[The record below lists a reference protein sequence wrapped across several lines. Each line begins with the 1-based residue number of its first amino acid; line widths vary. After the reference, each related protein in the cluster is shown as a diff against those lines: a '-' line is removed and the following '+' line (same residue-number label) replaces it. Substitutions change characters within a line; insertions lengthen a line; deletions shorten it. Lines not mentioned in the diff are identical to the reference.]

1 MKKALL
7 VLALCLPLAAL
18 LANTWTTRMEPA
30 LTEMNQAVIASPI
43 DQDLIYD
50 ESDPSG
56 GWGLALSADG
66 HKMAIK
72 ATPKSYPFKVK
83 TAIYAPIVWSQNEGA
98 WQDPGDLVF
107 FGVNLQGYPGTE
119 LGRKQVTPYEQGNW
133 NEFDVSSLNINIT
146 SGSFFF
152 AIECIKDYG
161 SLPGYPGTMLDFAK
175 PVHHVSWA
183 FTSFTSPDSNW
194 DGWLPF
200 DEFGLGGGTWPDDM
214 SVGDS
219 VDLMMRVRG
228 DAPAIGIVELGPG
241 GVIAVFPKLV
251 ASSGSISYTL
261 PVAADVEIS
270 LWDVLG
276 REVEVLYAGHD
287 TPGEHTLA
295 LDGTSLARGTYFVRL
310 KADNYLTTAKVVL
323 VD

>member
-1 MKKALL
+1 MKKALI

-18 LANTWTTRMEPA
+18 LAATWPTGIEPA
-30 LTEMNQAVIASPI
+30 ASDMNQAVIASP
-43 DQDLIYD
+43 DLQELIYD

-56 GWGLALSADG
+56 GWGLAISSDG

-72 ATPKSYPFKVK
+72 CTPKSYPFAIG
-83 TAIYAPIVWSQNEGA
+83 TAIYAPIVWSQNEAA
-98 WQDPGDLVF
+98 WADPGDLVF
-107 FGVNLQGYPGTE
+107 FGTNLQGYPGTE
-119 LGRKQVTPYEQGNW
+119 LGRIQITPYEQGNW

-161 SLPGYPGTMLDFAK
+161 SVPGYPGTMLDFAK

-200 DEFGLGGGTWPDDM
+200 DEFGLSGAWPDDM

-228 DAPAIGIVELGPG
+228 DAPPIGIVELGPG

-251 ASSGSISYTL
+251 ASSGNISYTL
-261 PVAADVEIS
+261 PTAADVEIS
-270 LWDVLG
+270 LWDALG
-276 REVEVLYAGHD
+276 RKVEVLHSGSD
-287 TPGEHTLA
+287 NPGEHTLVW
-295 LDGTSLARGTYFVRL
+295 DGSTLARGTYFVRL
-310 KADNYLTTAKVVL
+310 KAGNHLQTAKVVL